1 MKYLREEK
9 KQLREK
15 EKQLRKK
22 EKQLRE
28 KEKQLREKE
37 KQLREEKKQ
46 LREEKQLLLRR
57 MEEPAAKR
65 RKVGKVWLMW
75 TSLLP
80 VNVWINPHVLVQR
93 C

>member
-15 EKQLRKK
+15 ENY
-22 EKQLRE
+22 
-28 KEKQLREKE
+28 
-37 KQLREEKKQ
+37 LREEKKQ
-46 LREEKQLLLRR
+46 LLEKENYLREEKKQLQEKEKQLRDEKQLLLRR

-65 RKVGKVWLMW
+65 RKVGKFLLMW

-80 VNVWINPHVLVQR
+80 VNVWVNPHVLVQR